1 MFGKH
6 LNATRKRVHPAYKTG
21 KKEKEKKKMR
31 KNKTAS
37 LPKFARLN
45 LETVV

>member
-1 MFGKH
+1 MRLENVSIRPK
-6 LNATRKRVHPAYKTG
+6 KQG
-21 KKEKEKKKMR
+21 KKKKKKKKMR

>member
-21 KKEKEKKKMR
+21 KKKKKMR

>member
-21 KKEKEKKKMR
+21 KKEKKKMR

-37 LPKFARLN
+37 LPKFVRLN

>member
-21 KKEKEKKKMR
+21 KKEKEKKRCAKI
-31 KNKTAS
+31 K
-37 LPKFARLN
+37 PQVCLN
-45 LETVV
+45 LQD